1 MAISRLA
8 RRLGMFAGVTA
19 IIAATAF
26 TAPAVRAADEAVRV
40 AAVLPGS
47 IRDQAWN
54 QSAYEGLMKAKETMG
69 LDVAYAEGVAEP
81 DQLSAM
87 RDFAR
92 RGYGV
97 VIGHGGEF
105 QDPAEKLARQFK
117 DTLFVVSSGA
127 EAGGNVATINFDYTQ
142 LGYVLGY
149 MAAKLST
156 SGTIGW
162 LGATEIKFSTELV
175 DGYTKGAEAG
185 RPGTKVLVT
194 YMGDW
199 NDVAKGK
206 EAASAQISQGADV
219 IFPTMDLA
227 SNGALTAAKEAGIKA
242 FGIYYDAIVDWP
254 DTVVQSVIMDVNAA
268 LVHFL
273 EDAKAG
279 QAGGKAYVY
288 GLDTPDAARF
298 GSFHADVPAEVKA
311 DVDQLISDLAS
322 GKRKI

>member
-1 MAISRLA
+1 MSLSRFA
-8 RRLGMFAGVTA
+8 RRLGIAGFAA
-19 IIAATAF
+19 LIAATSLIA
-26 TAPAVRAADEAVRV
+26 APRAHAADEALRV

-54 QSAYEGLMKAKETMG
+54 QSAYDGLMKAKETMG
-69 LDVAYAEGVAEP
+69 IDVAYAEGVAEP
-81 DQLSAM
+81 DQMSAM

-92 RGYGV
+92 RGYGI

-105 QDPAEKLARQFK
+105 QDPADRLAKQFK

-127 EAGGNVATINFDYTQ
+127 TAGGNVATINFDYRQ

-149 MAAKLST
+149 MAAKVSK

-175 DGYTKGAEAG
+175 EGYTKGAEAG
-185 RPGTKVLVT
+185 KPGTKVLVT

-219 IFPTMDLA
+219 LFPTMDLA
-227 SNGALTAAKEAGIKA
+227 SNGALTAAKEAGVKA

-254 DTVVQSVIMDVNAA
+254 DTVIQSVIMDVNAA

-279 QAGGKAYVY
+279 KAGGKEYVY
-288 GLDTPDAARF
+288 GLATSDAARF
-298 GSFHADVPAEVKA
+298 GSFHEAVPAEVKA
-311 DVDQLISDLAS
+311 EVEALIADLAA
-322 GKRKI
+322 GRKQI